1 MLIKPRR
8 VRGAAAAKEW
18 DHFSDDMRV
27 RKILLGR
34 QCTQRVR
41 AVDRDPLWQQ
51 NQRFCASSE
60 YMTNYNS

>member
-34 QCTQRVR
+34 QCTQRVPQPT
-41 AVDRDPLWQQ
+41 AIPFGSKIEDFAP
-51 NQRFCASSE
+51 A
-60 YMTNYNS
+60 